1 MTFARPTTKQLRERI
16 GALMRTRF
24 PGADVNLRQSPGRA
38 LVEVIAA
45 STDEDL
51 SFLDWMVAQ
60 LFPFSAD
67 TPYLERWA
75 AAKGLAR
82 KASTTGGGEVTLAGT
97 AGYVAPAGAQL
108 QTKSGIVVELS
119 VAAELDGGGAVTA
132 AAAAVAG
139 GAAGNLVAGTT
150 LTFVETPPGF
160 ADSGVVTTVF
170 AGGAEAESDADLR
183 VRTLRAFAQPSF
195 GGNRNDWENAVLQVP
210 GVTRVF
216 SLPATPTPGAVT
228 LYPLLDA
235 LHENGIPAGTDAY
248 YRPTTGIGAGAGD
261 QLLVLQ
267 SILALRPICA
277 SVFVTALVPTPVDLQ
292 ISNLRPDSATVRSA
306 ISGEFTRMLFRRGIP
321 GGAISRS
328 WISEAVARAAGED
341 SHDLDLPASD
351 AVAIA
356 PGHIAVPGVI
366 NYV

>member
-38 LVEVIAA
+38 LVELIAA

-51 SFLDWMVAQ
+51 SFLDWMVGQ

-82 KASTTGGGEVTLAGT
+82 KSATAGGGTVTLTGT
-97 AGYVAPAGAQL
+97 PGYVAPTGVVL
-108 QTKSGIVVELS
+108 QTRAGLAVRLS
-119 VAAELDGGGAVTA
+119 AAAALGEGGSVTA
-132 AAAAVAG
+132 AATAVDG
-139 GAAGNLVAGTT
+139 GAAGNLVSGTA
-150 LTFVETPPGF
+150 LTFVETPAGF
-160 ADSGVVTTVF
+160 ADSGVVAASF
-170 AGGAEAESDADLR
+170 AGGADAESDADLR
-183 VRTLRAFAQPSF
+183 LRTLRVFAQPSF

-216 SLPATPTPGAVT
+216 SAPATPTPGAVT

-235 LHENGIPAGTDAY
+235 LHENGIPAGTDAF
-248 YRPTTGIGAGAGD
+248 YRPTTGFGAGAGD

-267 SILALRPICA
+267 SILSLRPICA
-277 SVFVTALVPTPVDLQ
+277 SVFVTALVPTPVDVR
-292 ISNLRPDSATVRSA
+292 ISDLMPDSPTVRAA
-306 ISGEFTRMLFRRGIP
+306 IAGEFTRMLFRRATP

-328 WISEAVARAAGED
+328 WIAEAVSRAAGED
-341 SHDLDLPASD
+341 SHDLDLPVGD
-351 AVAIA
+351 IAIA
-356 PGHIAVPGVI
+356 PGHIAVPGDI
-366 NYV
+366 IYV

>member
-24 PGADVNLRQSPGRA
+24 PGADVNLRQSPARA
-38 LVEVIAA
+38 LVELIAA

-51 SFLDWMVAQ
+51 SFLDWMVSQ

-82 KASTTGGGEVTLAGT
+82 KASATGGGIVTLAGT

-108 QTKSGIVVELS
+108 QTKSGILVQLS
-119 VAAELDGGGAVTA
+119 IAAELDGGGAVVA
-132 AAAAVAG
+132 AATAVAG
-139 GAAGNLVAGTT
+139 GAAGNLIAGTT

-160 ADSGVVTTVF
+160 ADSAVVTTAF
-170 AGGAEAESDADLR
+170 AGGAAAESDAELR

-216 SLPATPTPGAVT
+216 SAAATPTPGSVT

-235 LHENGIPAGTDAY
+235 LHENGIPEGTDAY
-248 YRPTTGIGAGAGD
+248 FRPTTGIGAGAGD

-267 SILALRPICA
+267 SILPLRPICA
-277 SVFVTALVPTPVDLQ
+277 SVFVTALVATPIAVHISDLT
-292 ISNLRPDSATVRSA
+292 PDTATVRAA
-306 ISGEFTRMLFRRGIP
+306 IAAEYTRMLFRRAIP

-328 WISEAVARAAGED
+328 WIAEAVARAAGED
-341 SHDLDLPASD
+341 SHDLDLPAGE

-356 PGHIAVPGVI
+356 PGHIAVPGAI
-366 NYV
+366 TYV

>member
-38 LVEVIAA
+38 LVELIAA

-51 SFLDWMVAQ
+51 SFLDWMVGQ

-67 TPYLERWA
+67 ATYLERWA

-82 KASTTGGGEVTLAGT
+82 KGATVGAGTVTLAGT
-97 AGYVAPAGAQL
+97 PGYAAGAGAVL
-108 QTKSGIVVELS
+108 QTKAGVAVQLEEAVELG
-119 VAAELDGGGAVTA
+119 GGGAVTA
-132 AAAAVAG
+132 PATAVEAG
-139 GAAGNLVAGTT
+139 TAGNLVTGTA

-160 ADSGVVTTVF
+160 ADSGVVVASF
-170 AGGAEAESDADLR
+170 AGGAAAESDADLR
-183 VRTLRAFAQPSF
+183 LRTLRAFAQPSF
-195 GGNRNDWENAVLQVP
+195 GGNRNDWENEVLAVP

-216 SLPATPTPGAVT
+216 SAPATPTPGAVT

-235 LHENGIPAGTDAY
+235 LHANGIPEGTDAF

-277 SVFVTALVPTPVDLQ
+277 SVFVTALVPAPVD
-292 ISNLRPDSATVRSA
+292 IE
-306 ISGEFTRMLFRRGIP
+306 ISGLTPNSAMVRAAIAGEITRMIFRRATP
-321 GGAISRS
+321 GGTISRS
-328 WISEAVARAAGED
+328 WIAEAVSRAAGED
-341 SHDLDLPASD
+341 SHDLDLPAGD
-351 AVAIA
+351 VAIA
-356 PGHIAVPGVI
+356 PGHIAVPGDI
-366 NYV
+366 TYA

>member
-38 LVEVIAA
+38 LVELIAA

-51 SFLDWMVAQ
+51 SFLDWMVGQ

-82 KASTTGGGEVTLAGT
+82 KASTAGGGTVTLVGT
-97 AGYVAPAGAQL
+97 AGYVAPSGAQL
-108 QTKSGIVVELS
+108 QTKAGLVVALS
-119 VAAELDGGGAVTA
+119 VAAELDGGGAVTI

-160 ADSGVVTTVF
+160 ADSGVVATAF

-195 GGNRNDWENAVLQVP
+195 GGNQNDWENAVLEVP

-216 SLPATPTPGAVT
+216 SVAATPTPGAVT

-235 LHENGIPAGTDAY
+235 LHANGIPEGTDAY

-277 SVFVTALVPTPVDLQ
+277 SVFVTALVPTAVNVQ
-292 ISNLRPDSATVRSA
+292 ISNLRPDSATVRA
-306 ISGEFTRMLFRRGIP
+306 GISGEFTRMLFRRATP

-328 WISEAVARAAGED
+328 WIAEAVARAAGED
-341 SHDLDLPASD
+341 SHVLDLPAGD
-351 AVAIA
+351 TAIA
-356 PGHIAVPGVI
+356 AGHIAVAGTI
-366 NYV
+366 TYV

>member
-1 MTFARPTTKQLRERI
+1 MTFARPTTRQLRERI

-38 LVEVIAA
+38 LVELIAA

-51 SFLDWMVAQ
+51 SFLDWMVGQ

-67 TPYLERWA
+67 APYLERWA

-82 KASTTGGGEVTLAGT
+82 KASAAGAGVVTLAGT
-97 AGYVAPAGAQL
+97 AGYVAPSGAQL
-108 QTKSGIVVELS
+108 QTRSGIVVELP
-119 VAAELDGGGAVTA
+119 AAVELDGGGAV
-132 AAAAVAG
+132 AAAAVAVVG

-150 LTFVETPPGF
+150 VTFVETPPGF
-160 ADSGVVTTVF
+160 ADTGVVTTAF

-195 GGNRNDWENAVLQVP
+195 GGNRNDWENAVLEVP

-235 LHENGIPAGTDAY
+235 LHENGIPVGTDAY

-267 SILALRPICA
+267 SVLALRPICA

-292 ISNLRPDSATVRSA
+292 ISSLRPDSAAVRAA
-306 ISGEFTRMLFRRGIP
+306 ISAEYTRMMFRRATP
-321 GGAISRS
+321 AGAISRS
-328 WISEAVARAAGED
+328 WIAEAVARAAGED
-341 SHDLDLPASD
+341 SHDLDLPAGD
-351 AVAIA
+351 TAIA
-356 PGHIAVPGVI
+356 AGHIGVPGTI
-366 NYV
+366 TYV

>member
-38 LVEVIAA
+38 LVELIAA

-51 SFLDWMVAQ
+51 SFLDWMVGQ

-67 TPYLERWA
+67 AAYLERWA

-82 KASTTGGGEVTLAGT
+82 KGAAAGAGTVTLSGT
-97 AGYVAPAGAQL
+97 PGYVAPLHAVL
-108 QTKSGIVVELS
+108 QTRAGLAVRL
-119 VAAELDGGGAVTA
+119 VAASALDGSGSVTA
-132 AAAAVAG
+132 SATAVDG
-139 GAAGNLVAGTT
+139 GAAGNLVAGTA
-150 LTFVETPPGF
+150 LTFIETPPGF
-160 ADSGVVTTVF
+160 ADSAVVAATF
-170 AGGAEAESDADLR
+170 AGGAAAESDADLR
-183 VRTLRAFAQPSF
+183 LRTLRVFAQPSF

-216 SLPATPTPGAVT
+216 STPATPTPGAVT

-235 LHENGIPAGTDAY
+235 LHENGIPVGTDAF
-248 YRPTTGIGAGAGD
+248 YRPTTGVGAGAGD
-261 QLLVLQ
+261 QLLVLE

-277 SVFVTALVPTPVDLQ
+277 SVFVTALVPAPVDVQVSGL
-292 ISNLRPDSATVRSA
+292 LPDSPTVRAA
-306 ISGEFTRMLFRRGIP
+306 IAGEVMRMLFRRATP

-328 WISEAVARAAGED
+328 WIAEAVSRAAGED
-341 SHDLDLPASD
+341 SHELALPAGD
-351 AVAIA
+351 TAIA
-356 PGHIAVPGVI
+356 PGHIAVPGDI
-366 NYV
+366 TYA